1 MNELIL
7 YKYSDFT
14 KKNCYNYQKL
24 LLQDRAILWKFSCNN
39 ENNKLINLVFIIF
52 DVLIFVKMH
61 NFLRHG
67 SYLYVIE
74 DINNP
79 YLELGLGVLELV
91 ISTIVE
97 NDDKLMFP
105 TDIKTKF

>member
-1 MNELIL
+1 
-7 YKYSDFT
+7 
-14 KKNCYNYQKL
+14 
-24 LLQDRAILWKFSCNN
+24 
-39 ENNKLINLVFIIF
+39 
-52 DVLIFVKMH
+52 MH

-105 TDIKTKF
+105 IEIKTKF

>member
-1 MNELIL
+1 
-7 YKYSDFT
+7 
-14 KKNCYNYQKL
+14 
-24 LLQDRAILWKFSCNN
+24 
-39 ENNKLINLVFIIF
+39 
-52 DVLIFVKMH
+52 MH
-61 NFLRHG
+61 NFLMHG

-79 YLELGLGVLELV
+79 YLELGLVVLELV

-105 TDIKTKF
+105 IEICKTKFKKAIIMYCIVGIY

>member
-1 MNELIL
+1 
-7 YKYSDFT
+7 
-14 KKNCYNYQKL
+14 
-24 LLQDRAILWKFSCNN
+24 
-39 ENNKLINLVFIIF
+39 
-52 DVLIFVKMH
+52 MH

-105 TDIKTKF
+105 IEIKTKFKKAYM

>member
-1 MNELIL
+1 
-7 YKYSDFT
+7 
-14 KKNCYNYQKL
+14 
-24 LLQDRAILWKFSCNN
+24 
-39 ENNKLINLVFIIF
+39 
-52 DVLIFVKMH
+52 MH

-105 TDIKTKF
+105 IEIKTKFEKAIVLYLLSSIPYQVLDSNMK

>member
-1 MNELIL
+1 
-7 YKYSDFT
+7 
-14 KKNCYNYQKL
+14 
-24 LLQDRAILWKFSCNN
+24 
-39 ENNKLINLVFIIF
+39 
-52 DVLIFVKMH
+52 MH

-105 TDIKTKF
+105 IEIKTKFSKCPLAFKMFQQACYHLIV

>member
-1 MNELIL
+1 
-7 YKYSDFT
+7 
-14 KKNCYNYQKL
+14 
-24 LLQDRAILWKFSCNN
+24 
-39 ENNKLINLVFIIF
+39 
-52 DVLIFVKMH
+52 MH
-61 NFLRHG
+61 NFLMHG

-105 TDIKTKF
+105 IEIKTKF

>member
-1 MNELIL
+1 MVDFIINVTHIGFWNIYLIEFH
-7 YKYSDFT
+7 SHD
-14 KKNCYNYQKL
+14 
-24 LLQDRAILWKFSCNN
+24 
-39 ENNKLINLVFIIF
+39 LINLVFIIF